1 MKKLLALS
9 LIGSSLIIG
18 SNPTKADTW
27 DFWAVDY
34 SGDSSIG
41 NRIYT
46 CVSDT
51 GACTSKD
58 NKSF

>member
-1 MKKLLALS
+1 MKNLSSSILASAILLLGGTS
-9 LIGSSLIIG
+9 V
-18 SNPTKADTW
+18 KADW

-51 GACTSKD
+51 GACT
-58 NKSF
+58 